1 MFRLELSFY
10 SPSCFPG
17 YISDPSLTPL
27 HFCSQIKTYV
37 QDKVQQTTDA
47 AGLSAAETRKKAQ
60 ATLKQAQQKSA
71 SAATTS
77 VESLQFLI
85 DQLNRSRIVNDV
97 KLLGQAPN
105 LLVSGLTGGGLDDR
119 KMLLEQLV
127 TLLASMPVTSKV
139 SQTLSDALISIIW
152 GDLPHPAVSFL
163 GPQHR
168 FRRPDGSDNNVQNPK
183 LGASGQPYSRNVTRL
198 QPQMVNLPDPG
209 TVYDLLLAR
218 DSFEPHPTGISS
230 LLFNFANII
239 IHDIFSTTRQP
250 GAHSAYNEHS
260 SYLDLQ
266 VVYGANLDE
275 QKRVRSGTLGLLKAD
290 SIGDWRLAMMPPAT
304 AALGVLFS
312 RSHNHIAKR
321 LYEVNEGHRF
331 DDLEGEPL
339 DEELFGLARLVNCGL
354 FLHIILRDYI
364 PVILNSHD
372 SEWYVNPVE
381 VIKNITGP
389 GSLERG
395 VGNSVAAEFSILY
408 RWHAAV
414 SQMDEKW
421 MNEFLEEQ
429 FPGKRPEEVGPMEF
443 VGKAA
448 ALKQKFM
455 QADPSD
461 WDLHG
466 WERDGQGKFDDAVL
480 AKVIKDATSDVAA
493 AFRARGH
500 PSWFRPIE
508 ILGMVTARK
517 DWALCTMNEF
527 RQYLGLK
534 TYSSFSEWNPDP
546 KVYKAAEMLYGDID
560 NLELYPGLMAEE
572 TKPSMPGSGLCPGYT
587 ISRGIL
593 SDAAALTRGD
603 RFYTQD
609 FSSSNLTSC
618 GFEYCNTP
626 QPGSHGMIGK
636 LIMSTL
642 PGQFPYN
649 SIYALYPFSIPEKTI
664 SILKEKRVLE
674 HYDSSYPES
683 ARRWHAIES
692 YSASKAILEDS
703 RYFVALP
710 PMTYDENLMA
720 SALHSVS
727 RWQHEISDFYSLN
740 TSALMKERSIP
751 FLPSGHSRI
760 VDLLEVVNSV
770 SAQFTSTLFALPT
783 PGSHGLHLG
792 MSPQDL
798 YATLAKPLAYAMY
811 GSFDFQGH
819 QTWQLEEQS
828 EACTRRLK
836 NLIWA
841 RLHTVDGILSPVF
854 SLVQGISNAIGGPG
868 NIAAN
873 EMAKQFYHTLFASGK
888 SNDELVKDCLHMM
901 ISLTA
906 THSLVLMQTFKW
918 FLDEE
923 NLEHL
928 SAMHALAQKSDPASN
943 AEMRNRIMEAYRL
956 SSITPPQ
963 AKFAL
968 QAVGLPDADG
978 GKVHVQVGDG
988 VYISPTALYR
998 DPQLSHDPE
1007 RFAPNAKAPVRLG
1020 LGDAPS
1026 QSILEVALPAI
1037 AKQFFKHKLR
1047 MAPAGPPPV
1056 VNDAGPVAHEK
1067 LPYFVSNQGSECP
1080 LPIDTSMH
1088 VIYEP

>member
-1 MFRLELSFY
+1 MTTVTTEKM
-10 SPSCFPG
+10 
-17 YISDPSLTPL
+17 
-27 HFCSQIKTYV
+27 SQIKTYV
-37 QDKVQQTTDA
+37 QDKVHQTTDA
-47 AGLSAAETRKKAQ
+47 AGLSATETRKRAQ
-60 ATLKQAQQKSA
+60 ATLKQAQQKT
-71 SAATTS
+71 SAAANTS
-77 VESLQFLI
+77 VESLQSLV

-127 TLLASMPVTSKV
+127 TLLASMPVTSRV

-163 GPQHR
+163 GPKNR
-168 FRRPDGSDNNVQNPK
+168 FRSPDGSGNNVMNPK
-183 LGASGQPYSRNVTRL
+183 LGASNQPYSRNVPRL
-198 QPQMVNLPDPG
+198 HPQPVNLPDPG
-209 TVYDLLLAR
+209 TVYDLLFAR
-218 DSFEPHPTGISS
+218 DSFEPHPSGISS

-239 IHDIFSTTRQP
+239 IHDIFSTTREP
-250 GAHSAYNEHS
+250 GAQSAYNQHS

-266 VVYGANLDE
+266 VVYGANHEE
-275 QKRVRSGTLGLLKAD
+275 QRRVRTGTLGLLKAD
-290 SIGDWRLAMMPPAT
+290 AIGDWRLAMMPPST

-312 RSHNHIAKR
+312 RSHNFIAKR
-321 LYEVNEGHRF
+321 LYEVNENHRF
-331 DDLEGEPL
+331 DSLEGELL
-339 DEELFGLARLVNCGL
+339 DEELFGIARLVNCGL

-364 PVILNSHD
+364 PVILNTND

-381 VIKNITGP
+381 VIKNIVGP

-395 VGNSVAAEFSILY
+395 IGNSVAAEFSVLY

-421 MNEFLEEQ
+421 MNDFLEAQ
-429 FPGKRPEEVGPMEF
+429 FPGKRPEDVTPMEF
-443 VGKAA
+443 VGAA
-448 ALKQKFM
+448 SSLKHEFM
-455 QADPSD
+455 DSDPSE
-461 WDLHG
+461 WNLHG
-466 WERDGQGKFDDAVL
+466 WERDAQGKFDDGLLAQVL
-480 AKVIKDATSDVAA
+480 KDATSDVAA

-508 ILGMVTARK
+508 ILGMISARK

-527 RQYLGLK
+527 RHYLGLK

-609 FSSSNLTSC
+609 FSAANLTSC
-618 GFEYCNTP
+618 GYEYCNTP

-649 SIYALYPFSIPEKTI
+649 SIYALYPFRVPEKTI
-664 SILKEKRVLE
+664 AMLKEKRVLE
-674 HYDSSYPES
+674 HYDTSYPAP

-692 YSASKAILEDS
+692 YSASKDILEDS

-710 PMTYDENLMA
+710 PMSYDENLMA
-720 SALHSVS
+720 SALHSIS
-727 RWQHEISDFYSLN
+727 RWQDEVSDFYSIN
-740 TSALMKERSIP
+740 TNTLMKERSVA
-751 FLPSGHSRI
+751 FSPSGGLRI
-760 VDLLEVVNSV
+760 VDLLEVVNTV

-798 YATLAKPLAYAMY
+798 FATLAKPLAYAMY

-819 QTWQLEEQS
+819 QTWQLEEDS

-873 EMAKQFYHTLFASGK
+873 EMAKQFYHALFASGK
-888 SNDELVKDCLHMM
+888 NNDELVKDCLHMM
-901 ISLTA
+901 VSLTA

-918 FLDEE
+918 FLDED
-923 NLEHL
+923 NIEHL
-928 SAMHALAQKSDPASN
+928 SAMCTLAQKNDPAST

-968 QAVGLPDADG
+968 QAVGLPDVDG
-978 GKVHVQVGDG
+978 NKVHVQVGDG
-988 VYISPTALYR
+988 VYISPSALYR
-998 DPQLSHDPE
+998 DPQLSRDPE
-1007 RFAPNAKAPVRLG
+1007 RFSPSSKVPVRLG
-1020 LGDAPS
+1020 LGDAPT

-1037 AKQFFKHKLR
+1037 AKQFFKHTGLR

-1056 VNDAGPVAHEK
+1056 VTDAGPDANEK
-1067 LPYFVSNQGSECP
+1067 LPYFISNQGAEHP
-1080 LPIDTSMH
+1080 IPIDTSMH
-1088 VIYEP
+1088 VIYQA